1 MAAAQGLLTFGD
13 VAVRFSQEEWEC
25 LAPAQRA
32 LYRSVMQENY
42 SNLVSVAC
50 RLSVNTVVFPKA
62 EVVLTHT
69 ASPLWASGMLLLR
82 VLVGVWCLTVPEEYV
97 WIQPISALLQ
107 PRVLDP
113 VGHLVGAHPQVCLI
127 PVT

>member
-1 MAAAQGLLTFGD
+1 MAAAQVRGLLTFGD

-42 SNLVSVAC
+42 SNLVSVGRG
-50 RLSVNTVVFPKA
+50 RLDPHSVT
-62 EVVLTHT
+62 
-69 ASPLWASGMLLLR
+69 PLGVWHAFAKR
-82 VLVGVWCLTVPEEYV
+82 TVLVGVWCLTVPEEYV

>member
-1 MAAAQGLLTFGD
+1 
-13 VAVRFSQEEWEC
+13 
-25 LAPAQRA
+25 
-32 LYRSVMQENY
+32 MQENY
-42 SNLVSVAC
+42 SNLVSVGRG
-50 RLSVNTVVFPKA
+50 RLDPHSVT
-62 EVVLTHT
+62 
-69 ASPLWASGMLLLR
+69 PLGVWHAFAKR
-82 VLVGVWCLTVPEEYV
+82 TVLVGVWCLTVPEEYV

>member
-42 SNLVSVAC
+42 SNLVSV
-50 RLSVNTVVFPKA
+50 
-62 EVVLTHT
+62 
-69 ASPLWASGMLLLR
+69 